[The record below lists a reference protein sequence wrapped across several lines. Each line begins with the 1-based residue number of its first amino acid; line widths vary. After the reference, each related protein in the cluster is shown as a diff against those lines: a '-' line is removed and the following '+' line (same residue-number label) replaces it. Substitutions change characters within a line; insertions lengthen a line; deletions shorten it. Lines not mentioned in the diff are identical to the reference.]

1 MPATTAFAVT
11 KMDEL
16 VVVVKDST
24 TATATTTTVKN
35 IVGKLCQRFVKFC
48 TRPREKFQKD

>member
-1 MPATTAFAVT
+1 MPATTAFDVT

-24 TATATTTTVKN
+24 TAATTTVKN

>member
-1 MPATTAFAVT
+1 MPATTAFDVT

-48 TRPREKFQKD
+48 TRPREMFQKD